1 MGVKMNFR
9 IITKNHAADPE
20 IRFLTKSISKPFGR
34 ATAMPPAWETKIFR
48 LGLFWSRIF
57 SVILRN
63 KTLATTAKR
72 YSRILWLSLSKFY
85 CSWFHPVRSRSLF
98 RRPKNSF
105 DVSRAKY
112 FRKNAHTSQFVRHHR
127 KRVKILFDFKSEKI
141 SKEFRENHIA
151 QFAEIRNMTTA
162 GLGKNHLASIFSY
175 QINENSV

>member
-20 IRFLTKSISKPFGR
+20 IRFLTKSISKPFSR
-34 ATAMPPAWETKIFR
+34 ATVMPPAWELRQKYFR

-63 KTLATTAKR
+63 KTLAITAKR

-162 GLGKNHLASIFSY
+162 GLGKNHLASIFSTK
-175 QINENSV
+175 